1 MGVSEPFIRRPI
13 ATSLLGIALLIGG
26 LLGYFALPVS
36 ALPQVDFPTVQVTT
50 QLPGASP
57 DVIASLITAP
67 LERQL
72 GQIPSLSAMNSTSSF
87 GVSQISLQFDLN
99 RDIDGATQDVQ
110 AAINAAAGVLPKTLP
125 YPPTYAKVNP
135 ADAPVMTLA
144 LRSDTISLR
153 AMSDIADTLL
163 AQRLSQISGVGRV
176 SVLGGLKPAVRIQ
189 ADLARLA
196 AYGIAMEDL
205 RTAIA
210 SANVSGPK
218 GSLDGA
224 QQSYIIAANDQIA
237 AADAYKPVIIAYRNG
252 SPVTI
257 ADVAQIVDG
266 LENDRTG
273 GWYQGSPAV
282 IIDIQRQPGAN
293 VIDVVSQ
300 IRAEIPKVQRAIP
313 AGVNLTIV
321 SDRTVTIRASVRD
334 VQFTLI
340 LSVVLVTLV
349 VLLFLRSLRAT
360 LIAGVALP
368 LSLITSFG
376 IMYFAGFSLD
386 NLSLMA
392 LTIGTGFVVDDAI
405 VMIEN
410 IVRHMENGDSA
421 MEASLKGASEIGFT
435 VISLTVSLIAVFIP
449 LLFMSGLVGRMF
461 REFALTLT
469 IAVVTSA
476 VVSLTLTPMMCSR
489 LLKHAHEELAVPGL
503 AAVSRFIDRT
513 VGFYHRTLLWVLE
526 RQRATLVVTFATL
539 IATLALYVVAPKGF
553 LPLQDTASIT
563 AVTEAGPDVS
573 FAEMQKRQAE
583 AADAIKADPDVTG
596 VVSVIGAGSVNPTT
610 NVGRL
615 VMTLKPRGERRDDVS
630 VVITR
635 LKERV
640 AAIPGMTI
648 YFQPVQDVQ
657 ISTQSSRSQYQ
668 YTLTGTDAALVS
680 EWARKL
686 VAEMRR
692 DPLFRDVS
700 SEAQEGGLR
709 AQLTVDRT
717 RAGQL
722 GVSLQGITDTLND
735 AFAQRQ
741 ISTIYGQA
749 NQYRV
754 VLEALPMYQ
763 RDPSI
768 LSKLYLP
775 GAASATAGAPNAQ
788 VPLSAVATLTRT
800 TAPLAISHQAQFP
813 SISLSF
819 NLAPGAALG
828 DAVEAVKTIETR
840 IEMPNSIVGVYAGD
854 AAEFAKALAGQPWL
868 LLAAVITIYIVLGV
882 LYESYIHPITILS
895 TLPSAGVGAIL
906 ALMLCGQDLS
916 VIGLIGII
924 LLMGHRQ
931 EERDHDDRLRARG
944 RARAGDVAE
953 RGDRTGLSA
962 ALPSDHDDDAGRPVR
977 CAAAGDRERHRRRA
991 ALPTRHLHYRRP
1003 AAQPIAHALH
1013 HAGDLSRPR
1022 PHQPPPRAGAAAG
1035 RIRRSARRGRDRGD
1049 AVMASISEPFIRRP
1063 VATTLLSIG
1072 LFLLGIVAYEF
1083 LPVASVPNIDFSR
1096 HLRLGQPSWRRP
1108 VRHGRD
1114 GCLAAGAA
1122 ARRDRGHQPDHLDF
1136 VTRHDQHP
1144 APVRH
1149 RPQRRQSRPR
1159 RAGGNQCVAGRPAE
1173 RFADAAALPQGE
1185 HRRRAG
1191 LRAGADLE
1199 DAVRQRGLRRRRH
1212 RAGAAHLAGA
1222 GGGQCDDLGCRPAG
1236 GQDSA
1241 QSCRAVQCRHRH
1253 RRRANCDYQRQ
1264 PARSGRHL
1272 QRRAPERDAVAQQAD
1287 ADGERVP
1294 RHRHQEREGQ
1304 FRPALRCCRHRGL
1317 RP

>member
-26 LLGYFALPVS
+26 ALGYFALPVS
-36 ALPQVDFPTVQVTT
+36 ALPQVDFPTVQVST

-72 GQIPSLSAMNSTSSF
+72 GQIPSLTAMNSTSSF

-176 SVLGGLKPAVRIQ
+176 SVLGDLKPAVRIQ

-205 RTAIA
+205 RAAIA
-210 SANVSGPK
+210 NANVSGPK

-237 AADAYKPVIIAYRNG
+237 AADAYRPIIIAYRNG

-257 ADVAQIVDG
+257 GDVAQIVDG

-273 GWYQGSPAV
+273 GWYQGTPAV

-293 VIDVVSQ
+293 VIDVVKQ

-321 SDRTVTIRASVRD
+321 SDRTVTIRASVHD

-421 MEASLKGASEIGFT
+421 MQASLKGASEIGFT

-513 VGFYHRTLLWVLE
+513 VEFYHRTLLVVL
-526 RQRATLVVTFATL
+526 RHQRTTLVVTFATL
-539 IATLALYVVAPKGF
+539 IATLVLYVVAPKGF

-563 AVTEAGPDVS
+563 AVTEAGADVS
-573 FAEMQKRQAE
+573 FGEMQKRQAE
-583 AADAIKADPDVTG
+583 AADVIKADPDVTG

-615 VMTLKPRGERRDDVS
+615 VMTLRPRGERRDDVS
-630 VVITR
+630 AVITR
-635 LKERV
+635 LKEKV
-640 AAIPGMTI
+640 AGIAGMTV

-680 EWARKL
+680 EWAKKL
-686 VAEMRR
+686 VDEMRR

-709 AQLTVDRT
+709 AQLDVDRT

-722 GVSLQGITDTLND
+722 GVSLQAITDTLND

-775 GAASATAGAPNAQ
+775 GGASSSVVGAPNAQ
-788 VPLSAVATLTRT
+788 VPLDAVATLKRT

-813 SISLSF
+813 AISLSF

-828 DAVEAVKTIETR
+828 DAVDAVKTIETR

-906 ALMLCGQDLS
+906 ALILCGQDLS

-924 LLMGHRQ
+924 LLMGIVKKNAIMMIDFAL
-931 EERDHDDRLRARG
+931 E
-944 RARAGDVAE
+944 AE
-953 RGDRTGLSA
+953 RGQGMPAHEAIVQACLLRFRPIMMTTLA
-962 ALPSDHDDDAGRPVR
+962 ALFG
-977 CAAAGDRERHRRRA
+977 
-991 ALPTRHLHYRRP
+991 ALPLAIESGTGAELRFPLGISIIGGLLLSQLLTLYTTPVIYLALDRINRRLE
-1003 AAQPIAHALH
+1003 QAL
-1013 HAGDLSRPR
+1013 
-1022 PHQPPPRAGAAAG
+1022 PPPVPEAPPTAGA
-1035 RIRRSARRGRDRGD
+1035 
-1049 AVMASISEPFIRRP
+1049 
-1063 VATTLLSIG
+1063 T
-1072 LFLLGIVAYEF
+1072 
-1083 LPVASVPNIDFSR
+1083 
-1096 HLRLGQPSWRRP
+1096 
-1108 VRHGRD
+1108 
-1114 GCLAAGAA
+1114 
-1122 ARRDRGHQPDHLDF
+1122 
-1136 VTRHDQHP
+1136 
-1144 APVRH
+1144 
-1149 RPQRRQSRPR
+1149 
-1159 RAGGNQCVAGRPAE
+1159 
-1173 RFADAAALPQGE
+1173 
-1185 HRRRAG
+1185 
-1191 LRAGADLE
+1191 
-1199 DAVRQRGLRRRRH
+1199 
-1212 RAGAAHLAGA
+1212 
-1222 GGGQCDDLGCRPAG
+1222 
-1236 GQDSA
+1236 
-1241 QSCRAVQCRHRH
+1241 
-1253 RRRANCDYQRQ
+1253 
-1264 PARSGRHL
+1264 
-1272 QRRAPERDAVAQQAD
+1272 
-1287 ADGERVP
+1287 
-1294 RHRHQEREGQ
+1294 EGMQ
-1304 FRPALRCCRHRGL
+1304 
-1317 RP
+1317 

>member
-1 MGVSEPFIRRPI
+1 MSVSEPFIRRPI
-13 ATSLLGIALLIGG
+13 ATSLLGVALLIGG

-72 GQIPSLSAMNSTSSF
+72 GQIPSLSSMNSTSSF
-87 GVSQISLQFDLN
+87 SVSQISLQFDLN

-110 AAINAAAGVLPKTLP
+110 AAINAAAGVLPKNLP
-125 YPPTYAKVNP
+125 YPPVYAKVNP

-144 LRSDTISLR
+144 LTSETVSLR
-153 AMSDIADTLL
+153 AMSDLADTVL

-176 SVLGGLKPAVRIQ
+176 AVLGGLKPAVRVQ

-205 RTAIA
+205 RNAIA
-210 SANVSGPK
+210 GANVSGPK

-224 QQSYIIAANDQIA
+224 QQAYTIAANDQIA
-237 AADAYKPVIIAYRNG
+237 AADAYKPIIITYRNG

-257 ADVAQIVDG
+257 ADVATIVDG

-273 GWYQGSPAV
+273 GWYQGTPSV

-293 VIDVVSQ
+293 VIEVVRQ
-300 IRAEIPKVQRAIP
+300 LRAEIPRLQRSIP
-313 AGVNLTIV
+313 AGINLTVV
-321 SDRTVTIRASVRD
+321 SDRTETIRASVHD

-349 VLLFLRSLRAT
+349 LLLFLRSLRAT
-360 LIAGVALP
+360 MIAGVALP

-410 IVRHMENGDSA
+410 IVRHMEDGETA
-421 MEASLKGASEIGFT
+421 MAASLRGASEIGFT
-435 VISLTVSLIAVFIP
+435 VISLTLSLIAVFIP

-489 LLKHAHEELAVPGL
+489 LLKHAGEELVVPGL
-503 AAVSRFIDRT
+503 AAISRFIDRT
-513 VGFYHRTLLWVLE
+513 VELYHRTLLWVLE
-526 RQRATLVVTFATL
+526 RQRATLLVTLATIGATL
-539 IATLALYVVAPKGF
+539 FLYVVVPKGF

-563 AVTEAGPDVS
+563 AVTQAGPDVS
-573 FAEMQKRQAE
+573 FAEMQNRQRQ
-583 AADAIKADPDVTG
+583 AADAIKADPDVIG

-615 VMTLKPRGERRDDVS
+615 VMTLKPRGERAADVAA
-630 VVITR
+630 VIDR
-635 LKERV
+635 LKRRV

-668 YTLTGTDAALVS
+668 YTLTGTDADLVS
-680 EWARKL
+680 QWANKL

-692 DPLFRDVS
+692 DPMFRDVS
-700 SEAQEGGLR
+700 SEAQDGGLR
-709 AQLTVDRT
+709 AQLDIDRQ

-722 GVSLQGITDTLND
+722 GVSLQAVNDTLND

-741 ISTIYGQA
+741 ISTIYGQS

-763 RDPSI
+763 RDPAI

-775 GAASATAGAPNAQ
+775 GVAGAQ
-788 VPLSAVATLTRT
+788 VPLSAVATLKRT

-813 SISLSF
+813 AVSLSF
-819 NLAPGAALG
+819 NLAPGEALG
-828 DAVEAVKTIETR
+828 DAVDAVKAIETR
-840 IEMPNSIVGVYAGD
+840 IGMPGSIVGIYSGD
-854 AAEFAKALAGQPWL
+854 AAEFSRSLAGQPWL
-868 LLAAVITIYIVLGV
+868 ILAAIVTIYIVLGV

-924 LLMGHRQ
+924 LLMGIVKKNAIMMIDFAL
-931 EERDHDDRLRARG
+931 E
-944 RARAGDVAE
+944 AE
-953 RGDRTGLSA
+953 RHQGMSAYDAIVQACLLRFRPIMMTTLA
-962 ALPSDHDDDAGRPVR
+962 ALFG
-977 CAAAGDRERHRRRA
+977 
-991 ALPTRHLHYRRP
+991 ALPL
-1003 AAQPIAHALH
+1003 A
-1013 HAGDLSRPR
+1013 
-1022 PHQPPPRAGAAAG
+1022 
-1035 RIRRSARRGRDRGD
+1035 
-1049 AVMASISEPFIRRP
+1049 
-1063 VATTLLSIG
+1063 VATGTGAELRFPLGISIIGGLLLSQ
-1072 LFLLGIVAYEF
+1072 LLTLYTT
-1083 LPVASVPNIDFSR
+1083 PVIYLALDRIN
-1096 HLRLGQPSWRRP
+1096 RR
-1108 VRHGRD
+1108 
-1114 GCLAAGAA
+1114 
-1122 ARRDRGHQPDHLDF
+1122 F
-1136 VTRHDQHP
+1136 
-1144 APVRH
+1144 
-1149 RPQRRQSRPR
+1149 
-1159 RAGGNQCVAGRPAE
+1159 E
-1173 RFADAAALPQGE
+1173 RALPPVPELPGPPVQTE
-1185 HRRRAG
+1185 
-1191 LRAGADLE
+1191 
-1199 DAVRQRGLRRRRH
+1199 
-1212 RAGAAHLAGA
+1212 
-1222 GGGQCDDLGCRPAG
+1222 GG
-1236 GQDSA
+1236 S
-1241 QSCRAVQCRHRH
+1241 
-1253 RRRANCDYQRQ
+1253 
-1264 PARSGRHL
+1264 
-1272 QRRAPERDAVAQQAD
+1272 
-1287 ADGERVP
+1287 
-1294 RHRHQEREGQ
+1294 
-1304 FRPALRCCRHRGL
+1304 
-1317 RP
+1317 

>member
-1 MGVSEPFIRRPI
+1 MSVSEPFIRRPI
-13 ATSLLGIALLIGG
+13 ATSLLGIALMIGG
-26 LLGYFALPVS
+26 ALGYWALPVS

-72 GQIPSLSAMNSTSSF
+72 GQIPSLSSMNSTSSF

-110 AAINAAAGVLPKTLP
+110 AAINAAAGILPKTLP
-125 YPPTYAKVNP
+125 YPPVYNKVNP

-144 LRSDTISLR
+144 LTSDTISLR
-153 AMSDIADTLL
+153 AMSDLADTILG
-163 AQRLSQISGVGRV
+163 QRLAQISGVGRV
-176 SVLGGLKPAVRIQ
+176 SILGGLKPAVRVQ

-196 AYGIAMEDL
+196 AYGISMEDL
-205 RTAIA
+205 RNAIA
-210 SANVSGPK
+210 GANVSGPK

-224 QQSYIIAANDQIA
+224 QQSYTIAANDQIA
-237 AADAYKPVIIAYRNG
+237 AADAYRPIIIAYRNG

-257 ADVAQIVDG
+257 GDVAQIIDG

-273 GWYQGSPAV
+273 GWYQGTPAV

-293 VIDVVSQ
+293 VIEVVKQ
-300 IRAEIPKVQRAIP
+300 IRNEIPRLQRSMP
-313 AGVNLTIV
+313 AGVKLTIV

-334 VQFTLI
+334 VQFTLV

-410 IVRHMENGDSA
+410 IVRHMEEGETV

-476 VVSLTLTPMMCSR
+476 IVSLTLTPMMCSR
-489 LLKHAHEELAVPGL
+489 LLKNIHEEVAIPGL
-503 AAVSRFIDRT
+503 ATVSRFIDWM
-513 VGFYHRTLLWVLE
+513 VAVYHRTLLWVLQ
-526 RQRATLVVTFATL
+526 RQRATLFVTFATL
-539 IATLALYVVAPKGF
+539 ALTLVMYVLAPKGF
-553 LPLQDTASIT
+553 LPLQDTSSIT

-573 FAEMQKRQAE
+573 FAEMQRRQTE
-583 AADAIKADPDVTG
+583 VSNILKADPDVIG

-615 VMTLKPRGERRDDVS
+615 VMTLKPLDERPDGVAK
-630 VVITR
+630 VVER
-635 LKERV
+635 LKQKV
-640 AAIPGMTI
+640 VTVPGMTV

-668 YTLTGTDAALVS
+668 YTLTGTDAAEVS
-680 EWARKL
+680 QWAQKL

-692 DPLFRDVS
+692 DPIFRDVS

-709 AQLTVDRT
+709 AALNIDRQ

-722 GVSLQGITDTLND
+722 GISLQVINDTLND

-768 LSKLYLP
+768 LSKLYVP
-775 GAASATAGAPNAQ
+775 GVAATAGSPAGQ

-813 SISLSF
+813 SASLSF
-819 NLAPGAALG
+819 NLAPGEALG
-828 DAVEAVKTIETR
+828 DAVDAVKAIESR
-840 IEMPNSIVGVYAGD
+840 IGMPGSIAGIYSGD
-854 AAEFAKALAGQPWL
+854 AAEFARSLAGQPWL
-868 LLAAVITIYIVLGV
+868 ILAAIVTIYIVLGV

-906 ALMLCGQDLS
+906 ALVLCGQDLS

-924 LLMGHRQ
+924 LLMGIVKKNAIMMIDFAL
-931 EERDHDDRLRARG
+931 EAERHQGMSSYDAIVQACLLRFRPIMMTTLAALFGALPLAIESGTGAELRFPLGISIIGGLLLSQLLTLYTTPVIYLALDRLNRRIERAVPEPG
-944 RARAGDVAE
+944 PQG
-953 RGDRTGLSA
+953 
-962 ALPSDHDDDAGRPVR
+962 PPV
-977 CAAAGDRERHRRRA
+977 
-991 ALPTRHLHYRRP
+991 
-1003 AAQPIAHALH
+1003 
-1013 HAGDLSRPR
+1013 
-1022 PHQPPPRAGAAAG
+1022 AGA
-1035 RIRRSARRGRDRGD
+1035 
-1049 AVMASISEPFIRRP
+1049 
-1063 VATTLLSIG
+1063 T
-1072 LFLLGIVAYEF
+1072 
-1083 LPVASVPNIDFSR
+1083 
-1096 HLRLGQPSWRRP
+1096 
-1108 VRHGRD
+1108 
-1114 GCLAAGAA
+1114 
-1122 ARRDRGHQPDHLDF
+1122 
-1136 VTRHDQHP
+1136 
-1144 APVRH
+1144 
-1149 RPQRRQSRPR
+1149 
-1159 RAGGNQCVAGRPAE
+1159 
-1173 RFADAAALPQGE
+1173 
-1185 HRRRAG
+1185 
-1191 LRAGADLE
+1191 
-1199 DAVRQRGLRRRRH
+1199 
-1212 RAGAAHLAGA
+1212 
-1222 GGGQCDDLGCRPAG
+1222 
-1236 GQDSA
+1236 
-1241 QSCRAVQCRHRH
+1241 
-1253 RRRANCDYQRQ
+1253 
-1264 PARSGRHL
+1264 
-1272 QRRAPERDAVAQQAD
+1272 
-1287 ADGERVP
+1287 
-1294 RHRHQEREGQ
+1294 EGMQ
-1304 FRPALRCCRHRGL
+1304 
-1317 RP
+1317 

>member
-1 MGVSEPFIRRPI
+1 MSVSEPFIRRPI

-26 LLGYFALPVS
+26 ALGYFALPVS

-72 GQIPSLSAMNSTSSF
+72 GQIPSLSSMNSTSSY

-125 YPPTYAKVNP
+125 YPPVYAKVNP
-135 ADAPVMTLA
+135 ADAPVLTVA
-144 LRSDTISLR
+144 LTSETISLR
-153 AMSDIADTLL
+153 AMSDIADTIL

-176 SVLGGLKPAVRIQ
+176 TVLGGLKPAVRVQ

-205 RTAIA
+205 RNAIA
-210 SANVSGPK
+210 GANVSGPK

-224 QQSYIIAANDQIA
+224 QQAYTIAANDQIA

-252 SPVTI
+252 APVTI
-257 ADVAQIVDG
+257 GDVAVIVDG

-273 GWYQGSPAV
+273 GWYQGTPAV

-293 VIDVVSQ
+293 VIEVVRQ
-300 IRAEIPKVQRAIP
+300 IRAEIPKLQRAIP

-321 SDRTVTIRASVRD
+321 SDRTVTIRASVHD
-334 VQFTLI
+334 VQFTLV
-340 LSVVLVTLV
+340 LAVVLVTLV

-360 LIAGVALP
+360 IIAGVALP
-368 LSLITSFG
+368 LSLITAFG
-376 IMYFAGFSLD
+376 VMYFAGFSLD

-410 IVRHMENGDSA
+410 IVRHMENGESA
-421 MEASLKGASEIGFT
+421 MRASLRGASEIGFT

-489 LLKHAHEELAVPGL
+489 LLKHAGEEMSVPGL
-503 AAVSRFIDRT
+503 DAISRLIDRM
-513 VGFYHRTLLWVLE
+513 VGVYHRTLLWVLE
-526 RQRATLVVTFATL
+526 RQRATMLVTFATL
-539 IATLALYVVAPKGF
+539 AATMILYVVAPKGF
-553 LPLQDTASIT
+553 LPLQDTASVT
-563 AVTEAGPDVS
+563 AVTQAGPDVS
-573 FAEMQKRQAE
+573 FAEMQNRQTE
-583 AADAIKADPDVTG
+583 AADAIRSDPDVIG

-615 VMTLKPRGERRDDVS
+615 VMTLKPRGERRDDVGI
-630 VVITR
+630 VVER
-635 LKERV
+635 LKQRV

-668 YTLTGTDAALVS
+668 YTLTGTDAALVT
-680 EWARKL
+680 EWGNRL
-686 VAEMRR
+686 VGEMRR
-692 DPLFRDVS
+692 DPLFREVS
-700 SEAQEGGLR
+700 SESQEGGLR
-709 AQLTVDRT
+709 AQLNVDRQ

-722 GVSLQGITDTLND
+722 GVSLQTITDTLND

-768 LSKLYLP
+768 LSKLYVP
-775 GAASATAGAPNAQ
+775 GVAAAVGSPAGQ
-788 VPLSAVATLTRT
+788 VPISTVATLVRT
-800 TAPLAISHQAQFP
+800 TAPLVISHQAQFP
-813 SISLSF
+813 AVSLSF

-828 DAVEAVKTIETR
+828 DAVDAVKAIETR
-840 IEMPNSIVGVYAGD
+840 IGMPGSIVGIYAGD
-854 AAEFAKALAGQPWL
+854 AAEFSKSLAGQPWL
-868 LLAAVITIYIVLGV
+868 ILAAVVTIYIVLGV

-906 ALMLCGQDLS
+906 ALMLFGQDLS

-924 LLMGHRQ
+924 LLMGIVKKNAIMMI
-931 EERDHDDRLRARG
+931 DF
-944 RARAGDVAE
+944 
-953 RGDRTGLSA
+953 
-962 ALPSDHDDDAGRPVR
+962 ALEA
-977 CAAAGDRERHRRRA
+977 ERHRGMSASEAIVQACLLRFRPIMMTTLA
-991 ALPTRHLHYRRP
+991 ALFGALPLAIESGTGAELRFPLGISIIGGLLLSQLLTLYTTPVIYLALDRVNRRLERALPP
-1003 AAQPIAHALH
+1003 AAP
-1013 HAGDLSRPR
+1013 D
-1022 PHQPPPRAGAAAG
+1022 
-1035 RIRRSARRGRDRGD
+1035 
-1049 AVMASISEPFIRRP
+1049 
-1063 VATTLLSIG
+1063 
-1072 LFLLGIVAYEF
+1072 
-1083 LPVASVPNIDFSR
+1083 VASP
-1096 HLRLGQPSWRRP
+1096 P
-1108 VRHGRD
+1108 
-1114 GCLAAGAA
+1114 AAGA
-1122 ARRDRGHQPDHLDF
+1122 
-1136 VTRHDQHP
+1136 T
-1144 APVRH
+1144 
-1149 RPQRRQSRPR
+1149 
-1159 RAGGNQCVAGRPAE
+1159 
-1173 RFADAAALPQGE
+1173 
-1185 HRRRAG
+1185 
-1191 LRAGADLE
+1191 
-1199 DAVRQRGLRRRRH
+1199 
-1212 RAGAAHLAGA
+1212 
-1222 GGGQCDDLGCRPAG
+1222 
-1236 GQDSA
+1236 
-1241 QSCRAVQCRHRH
+1241 
-1253 RRRANCDYQRQ
+1253 
-1264 PARSGRHL
+1264 
-1272 QRRAPERDAVAQQAD
+1272 
-1287 ADGERVP
+1287 
-1294 RHRHQEREGQ
+1294 EGMQ
-1304 FRPALRCCRHRGL
+1304 
-1317 RP
+1317 

>member
-36 ALPQVDFPTVQVTT
+36 ALPQVDFPTVQVST

-72 GQIPSLSAMNSTSSF
+72 GQIPSLTAMNSTSSF

-110 AAINAAAGVLPKTLP
+110 AAINAAAGVLPRTLP

-205 RTAIA
+205 RAAIA
-210 SANVSGPK
+210 NANVSGPK

-237 AADAYKPVIIAYRNG
+237 AAEAYRPIIIAYRNG

-257 ADVAQIVDG
+257 GDVAQIVDG

-273 GWYQGSPAV
+273 GWYQGTPAV

-293 VIDVVSQ
+293 VIDVVKQ

-313 AGVNLTIV
+313 AGVRLTIV
-321 SDRTVTIRASVRD
+321 SDRTVTIRASVHD

-421 MEASLKGASEIGFT
+421 MQASLRGASEIGFT

-503 AAVSRFIDRT
+503 AVVSRFIDRT
-513 VGFYHRTLLWVLE
+513 VEFYHRTLLWMLE

-539 IATLALYVVAPKGF
+539 AATLVLYVVAPKGF

-573 FAEMQKRQAE
+573 FGEMQKRQAD
-583 AADAIKADPDVTG
+583 AADAIKTDPDVTG

-630 VVITR
+630 AVITR
-635 LKERV
+635 LKEKV
-640 AAIPGMTI
+640 SGIPGMTV

-668 YTLTGTDAALVS
+668 YTLTGTDATLVS
-680 EWARKL
+680 EWAKKL
-686 VAEMRR
+686 VDEMRR

-709 AQLTVDRT
+709 AQLDVDRT

-722 GVSLQGITDTLND
+722 GVSLQAITDTLND

-775 GAASATAGAPNAQ
+775 GGASSSAVGAPNAQ
-788 VPLSAVATLTRT
+788 VPLSAVATLKRT

-813 SISLSF
+813 AISLSF

-828 DAVEAVKTIETR
+828 DAVEAVKAIETR

-906 ALMLCGQDLS
+906 ALILCGQDLS

-924 LLMGHRQ
+924 LLMGIVKKNAIMMIDFAL
-931 EERDHDDRLRARG
+931 E
-944 RARAGDVAE
+944 AE
-953 RGDRTGLSA
+953 RGQGMPAHEAIVQACLLRFRPIMMTTLA
-962 ALPSDHDDDAGRPVR
+962 ALFG
-977 CAAAGDRERHRRRA
+977 
-991 ALPTRHLHYRRP
+991 ALPLAIESGTGAELRFPLGISIIGGLLLSQLLTLYTTPVIYLALDRINRRLE
-1003 AAQPIAHALH
+1003 QAL
-1013 HAGDLSRPR
+1013 
-1022 PHQPPPRAGAAAG
+1022 PPPAPEG
-1035 RIRRSARRGRDRGD
+1035 
-1049 AVMASISEPFIRRP
+1049 PP
-1063 VATTLLSIG
+1063 
-1072 LFLLGIVAYEF
+1072 
-1083 LPVASVPNIDFSR
+1083 
-1096 HLRLGQPSWRRP
+1096 
-1108 VRHGRD
+1108 
-1114 GCLAAGAA
+1114 AAGA
-1122 ARRDRGHQPDHLDF
+1122 
-1136 VTRHDQHP
+1136 T
-1144 APVRH
+1144 
-1149 RPQRRQSRPR
+1149 
-1159 RAGGNQCVAGRPAE
+1159 
-1173 RFADAAALPQGE
+1173 
-1185 HRRRAG
+1185 
-1191 LRAGADLE
+1191 
-1199 DAVRQRGLRRRRH
+1199 
-1212 RAGAAHLAGA
+1212 
-1222 GGGQCDDLGCRPAG
+1222 
-1236 GQDSA
+1236 
-1241 QSCRAVQCRHRH
+1241 
-1253 RRRANCDYQRQ
+1253 
-1264 PARSGRHL
+1264 
-1272 QRRAPERDAVAQQAD
+1272 
-1287 ADGERVP
+1287 
-1294 RHRHQEREGQ
+1294 EGMQ
-1304 FRPALRCCRHRGL
+1304 
-1317 RP
+1317 

>member
-26 LLGYFALPVS
+26 ALGYFALPVS
-36 ALPQVDFPTVQVTT
+36 ALPQVDFPTVQVST

-72 GQIPSLSAMNSTSSF
+72 GQIPSLTAMNSTSSF

-205 RTAIA
+205 RAAIA
-210 SANVSGPK
+210 NANVSGPK

-224 QQSYIIAANDQIA
+224 QQAYIIAANDQIA
-237 AADAYKPVIIAYRNG
+237 AADAYRPIIIAYRNG

-257 ADVAQIVDG
+257 GDVAQIVDG

-273 GWYQGSPAV
+273 GWYQGTPAV

-293 VIDVVSQ
+293 VIDVVKQ

-321 SDRTVTIRASVRD
+321 SDRTVTIRASVHD
-334 VQFTLI
+334 VQFTLV
-340 LSVVLVTLV
+340 LAVVLVTLV

-360 LIAGVALP
+360 VIAGVALP

-410 IVRHMENGDSA
+410 IVRHMEDGDNA
-421 MEASLKGASEIGFT
+421 MTASLKGASEIGFT

-513 VGFYHRTLLWVLE
+513 VEFYHRTLLWVLQ

-539 IATLALYVVAPKGF
+539 VATLVLYVVAPKGF

-583 AADAIKADPDVTG
+583 AAGAIKADPDVTG

-615 VMTLKPRGERRDDVS
+615 VMTLKPRGERRDDVG

-635 LKERV
+635 LKEKV
-640 AAIPGMTI
+640 AGIPGMTV

-686 VAEMRR
+686 VDEMRR

-709 AQLTVDRT
+709 AQLDVDRT

-722 GVSLQGITDTLND
+722 GVSLQAITDTLND

-775 GAASATAGAPNAQ
+775 GGASSSAAGAPNAQ
-788 VPLSAVATLTRT
+788 VPLDAVAMLKRT

-813 SISLSF
+813 AISLSF

-828 DAVEAVKTIETR
+828 DAVQAVKAIETR
-840 IEMPNSIVGVYAGD
+840 IEMPSSIVGVYAGD
-854 AAEFAKALAGQPWL
+854 AAEFARALAGQPWL

-895 TLPSAGVGAIL
+895 TLPSAGVGAIV
-906 ALMLCGQDLS
+906 ALILCGQDLS

-924 LLMGHRQ
+924 LLMGIVKKNAIMMIDFAL
-931 EERDHDDRLRARG
+931 E
-944 RARAGDVAE
+944 AE
-953 RGDRTGLSA
+953 RGQGMPAHEAIVQACLLRFRPIMMTTLA
-962 ALPSDHDDDAGRPVR
+962 ALFG
-977 CAAAGDRERHRRRA
+977 
-991 ALPTRHLHYRRP
+991 ALPLAIESGTGAELRFPLGISIIGGLLLSQLLTLYTTPVIYLALDRINRRLE
-1003 AAQPIAHALH
+1003 QAL
-1013 HAGDLSRPR
+1013 
-1022 PHQPPPRAGAAAG
+1022 PPPEPEAPTAGA
-1035 RIRRSARRGRDRGD
+1035 
-1049 AVMASISEPFIRRP
+1049 
-1063 VATTLLSIG
+1063 T
-1072 LFLLGIVAYEF
+1072 
-1083 LPVASVPNIDFSR
+1083 
-1096 HLRLGQPSWRRP
+1096 
-1108 VRHGRD
+1108 
-1114 GCLAAGAA
+1114 
-1122 ARRDRGHQPDHLDF
+1122 
-1136 VTRHDQHP
+1136 
-1144 APVRH
+1144 
-1149 RPQRRQSRPR
+1149 
-1159 RAGGNQCVAGRPAE
+1159 
-1173 RFADAAALPQGE
+1173 
-1185 HRRRAG
+1185 
-1191 LRAGADLE
+1191 
-1199 DAVRQRGLRRRRH
+1199 
-1212 RAGAAHLAGA
+1212 
-1222 GGGQCDDLGCRPAG
+1222 
-1236 GQDSA
+1236 
-1241 QSCRAVQCRHRH
+1241 
-1253 RRRANCDYQRQ
+1253 
-1264 PARSGRHL
+1264 
-1272 QRRAPERDAVAQQAD
+1272 
-1287 ADGERVP
+1287 
-1294 RHRHQEREGQ
+1294 EGMQ
-1304 FRPALRCCRHRGL
+1304 
-1317 RP
+1317 

>member
-1 MGVSEPFIRRPI
+1 MSVSEPFIRRPI
-13 ATSLLGIALLIGG
+13 ATSLLGVALLIGG
-26 LLGYFALPVS
+26 ALGYWALPVS

-72 GQIPSLSAMNSTSSF
+72 GQIPSLSSMTSTSSF

-110 AAINAAAGVLPKTLP
+110 AAINAAAGVLPRTLP

-135 ADAPVMTLA
+135 ADAPVLTVA
-144 LRSDTISLR
+144 LTSETISLR
-153 AMSDIADTLL
+153 AMSDLADTIL

-176 SVLGGLKPAVRIQ
+176 SVLGGLKPAVRVQ

-205 RTAIA
+205 RNAIA
-210 SANVSGPK
+210 GANVSGPK

-224 QQSYIIAANDQIA
+224 QQSYTIAANDQIA
-237 AADAYKPVIIAYRNG
+237 AADAYRPIIIAYRNG
-252 SPVTI
+252 APVTI
-257 ADVAQIVDG
+257 GDVAQIVDG

-273 GWYQGSPAV
+273 GWYQGTPAV

-293 VIDVVSQ
+293 VIAVVRQ
-300 IRAEIPKVQRAIP
+300 IRAEIPKLQRAIP
-313 AGVNLTIV
+313 AGVKLTVV
-321 SDRTVTIRASVRD
+321 SDRTDTIRASVHD
-334 VQFTLI
+334 VQFTLV

-376 IMYFAGFSLD
+376 IMYFSGFSLD

-410 IVRHMENGDSA
+410 IVRHMENGESA
-421 MEASLKGASEIGFT
+421 MEASLRGASEIGFT

-476 VVSLTLTPMMCSR
+476 IVSLTLTPMMCSR
-489 LLKHAHEELAVPGL
+489 LLKHAGEEMAVPGL
-503 AAVSRFIDRT
+503 AAISRLIDRM
-513 VGFYHRTLLWVLE
+513 VDFYRRTLLWVLQ
-526 RQRATLVVTFATL
+526 RQRATLLVTFATL
-539 IATLALYVVAPKGF
+539 AATLILYVVAPKGF

-573 FAEMQKRQAE
+573 FAEMQSRQTQ
-583 AADAIKADPDVTG
+583 AANAIKADPDVTG

-615 VMTLKPRGERRDDVS
+615 VQLTAS
-630 VVITR
+630 
-635 LKERV
+635 
-640 AAIPGMTI
+640 IPGLTI

-668 YTLTGTDAALVS
+668 YTLTGTDAALVGL
-680 EWARKL
+680 WANKL
-686 VAEMRR
+686 VAELRH

-709 AQLTVDRT
+709 AALDINRQ

-722 GVSLQGITDTLND
+722 GVNLQGVTDTLND

-775 GAASATAGAPNAQ
+775 GALGAQ

-813 SISLSF
+813 AVSLSF

-828 DAVEAVKTIETR
+828 DAVDEVKSLETR
-840 IEMPNSIVGVYAGD
+840 IGMPGSIVGVFAGD
-854 AAEFAKALAGQPWL
+854 AAEFSKSLAGQPWL
-868 LLAAVITIYIVLGV
+868 ILAALVTIYIVLGV

-906 ALMLCGQDLS
+906 ALMLFGQDLS

-924 LLMGHRQ
+924 LLMGIVKKNAIMMIDFAL
-931 EERDHDDRLRARG
+931 E
-944 RARAGDVAE
+944 AE
-953 RGDRTGLSA
+953 RHQGMSAMDAIVQACLLRFRPIMMTTLA
-962 ALPSDHDDDAGRPVR
+962 ALFG
-977 CAAAGDRERHRRRA
+977 
-991 ALPTRHLHYRRP
+991 ALPLAVESGTGAELRFPLGISIIGGLLLSQLLTLYTTP
-1003 AAQPIAHALH
+1003 VIYLALDRINRSIEK
-1013 HAGDLSRPR
+1013 AV
-1022 PHQPPPRAGAAAG
+1022 PPVGEGLPSPPVAGA
-1035 RIRRSARRGRDRGD
+1035 
-1049 AVMASISEPFIRRP
+1049 
-1063 VATTLLSIG
+1063 T
-1072 LFLLGIVAYEF
+1072 
-1083 LPVASVPNIDFSR
+1083 
-1096 HLRLGQPSWRRP
+1096 
-1108 VRHGRD
+1108 
-1114 GCLAAGAA
+1114 
-1122 ARRDRGHQPDHLDF
+1122 
-1136 VTRHDQHP
+1136 
-1144 APVRH
+1144 
-1149 RPQRRQSRPR
+1149 
-1159 RAGGNQCVAGRPAE
+1159 
-1173 RFADAAALPQGE
+1173 
-1185 HRRRAG
+1185 
-1191 LRAGADLE
+1191 
-1199 DAVRQRGLRRRRH
+1199 
-1212 RAGAAHLAGA
+1212 
-1222 GGGQCDDLGCRPAG
+1222 
-1236 GQDSA
+1236 
-1241 QSCRAVQCRHRH
+1241 
-1253 RRRANCDYQRQ
+1253 
-1264 PARSGRHL
+1264 
-1272 QRRAPERDAVAQQAD
+1272 
-1287 ADGERVP
+1287 
-1294 RHRHQEREGQ
+1294 EGMQ
-1304 FRPALRCCRHRGL
+1304 
-1317 RP
+1317 